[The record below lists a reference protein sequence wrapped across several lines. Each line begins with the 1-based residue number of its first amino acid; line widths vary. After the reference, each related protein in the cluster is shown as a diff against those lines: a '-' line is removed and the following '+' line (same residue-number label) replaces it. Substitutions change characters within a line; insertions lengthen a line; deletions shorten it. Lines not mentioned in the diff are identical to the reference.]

1 MHTFLSI
8 DYLGS
13 DDMSDVKKQHYV
25 PQFYLRSFTDDGF
38 LYAAGRGT
46 NGVGSAFK
54 TRTDGVC
61 AERYLYEI
69 RRRVPKAEDAFVK
82 KGAAEHTLGK
92 IENILAS
99 KYESLLG
106 YLDVRKFPS
115 RDVTCEILDHLI
127 CLMSMLIVR
136 NPVYLNAERGSAD
149 DFANQ
154 LKASGF
160 LTEEDRTAL
169 KAEGFEGEFNSIV
182 EFVLQGIVLFN
193 LTDSTPLLSLVS
205 LMREMDCCFCVAPD
219 GSEFITSSYPAFA
232 EWADLKDADP
242 YSIYFPLS
250 PRYGA
255 FFKRKSDSERLVSI
269 SPINSSMWVR
279 STMRSLMVTMRG
291 TVSFQETA
299 SVWRQLRRYEV
310 VAHC

>member
-1 MHTFLSI
+1 MHAFLGI

-25 PQFYLRSFTDDGF
+25 PQFYLRSFTDDGGF
-38 LYAAGRGT
+38 LYAVRRGT
-46 NGVGSAFK
+46 NGVGSVFK

-69 RRRVPKAEDAFVK
+69 RRRVPKAEVAFVK

-92 IENILAS
+92 NEKILAS

-106 YLDVRKFPS
+106 CLDVRKFPN

-127 CLMSMLIVR
+127 CLISMLIVR

-169 KAEGFEGEFNSIV
+169 KAEGFEGEFNSLV

-193 LTDSTPLLSLVS
+193 LTDDTPLLSLVS
-205 LMREMDCCFCVAPD
+205 LMRGMDCCFCVAPD
-219 GSEFITSSYPAFA
+219 GSEFITSSYPVFA

-255 FFKRKSDSERLVSI
+255 VFKRKSDSERLVRI
-269 SPINSSMWVR
+269 SSINSSMVDTLNDALVNGNDAWDFLISR
-279 STMRSLMVTMRG
+279 DRERLEAI
-291 TVSFQETA
+291 TV
-299 SVWRQLRRYEV
+299 L
-310 VAHC
+310 

>member
-1 MHTFLSI
+1 MGLDLSLK
-8 DYLGS
+8 LGRTVS
-13 DDMSDVKKQHYV
+13 APRGTYTR
-25 PQFYLRSFTDDGF
+25 LGDGF
-38 LYAAGRGT
+38 QKL
-46 NGVGSAFK
+46 K
-54 TRTDGVC
+54 TH
-61 AERYLYEI
+61 LL
-69 RRRVPKAEDAFVK
+69 K

-127 CLMSMLIVR
+127 CLISMLIVR
-136 NPVYLNAERGSAD
+136 NPVYLNAERGCAD

-160 LTEEDRTAL
+160 LTEEDRAAL

-182 EFVLQGIVLFN
+182 EYVLQGIVLFN
-193 LTDSTPLLSLVS
+193 FTDSTPLLSLVS
-205 LMREMDCCFCVAPD
+205 LMRDMDCCFCVAPD

-255 FFKRKSDSERLVSI
+255 AFKRKSDSERLVRI
-269 SPINSSMWVR
+269 SPINSSMVDTLNDALVNGNDAWDCLISR
-279 STMRSLMVTMRG
+279 DRERL
-291 TVSFQETA
+291 ETITA
-299 SVWRQLRRYEV
+299 L
-310 VAHC
+310 